1 MKKSGIFILVAVTL
15 VFAAFVAGFYLGR
28 NMNHSPIH
36 ISTQS
41 PSTPTTGPSS
51 LGTSL
56 PSASST
62 TGKVNVNLA
71 SIEELMTLPGIGQT
85 LAQRI
90 IDYRMTYGYFTNV
103 NDLAKVEGI
112 GEKKLSAILEYIT
125 I

>member
-1 MKKSGIFILVAVTL
+1 MKKSGIFILITVTL
-15 VFAAFVAGFYLGR
+15 IFAAFVAGFYLGR
-28 NMNHSPIH
+28 NANHSPAQISSQPTSTPGTAP
-36 ISTQS
+36 STQ
-41 PSTPTTGPSS
+41 PSS
-51 LGTSL
+51 L
-56 PSASST
+56 PPASSPA
-62 TGKVNVNLA
+62 GKVNVNLA
-71 SIEELMTLPGIGQT
+71 TLEELMTLPGIGQI